1 MARAIFPFDEINSF
15 STVVL
20 PKHFD
25 ERGRIKSKKDCE
37 DIIDEMLDLFLLA
50 YENGVDIVNEQF
62 GGSYE
67 PTLEEV
73 ERTVY
78 HRINDLT
85 WVDRVWEWYE
95 KGGTAE
101 DIVRIVETEA
111 HRDGNAAAD
120 TTALNNGAT
129 KKTYIT
135 MQDEKVRD
143 THAYLDGVSVGVT
156 DKFYTFDG
164 DSAYYPGGFALPENN
179 VNCRCELR
187 YSQENTE

>member
-25 ERGRIKSKKDCE
+25 ERGRIKSQKDCE

-111 HRDGNAAAD
+111 HRDGNAAAND
-120 TTALNNGAT
+120 TAIKNGAT
-129 KKTYIT
+129 TKRWECMMLPTS
-135 MQDEKVRD
+135 RD
-143 THAYLDGVSVGVT
+143 THIYLDGVTVPI
-156 DKFYTFDG
+156 DAEFYTFEG
-164 DSAYYPGGFALPENN
+164 NHAMYPGQFGVAEEDC
-179 VNCRCELR
+179 NCMCVVQYR
-187 YSQENTE
+187 